1 MNLPANAGD
10 ARDAGLIP
18 GQERSSGVGSGNL
31 LQHSC
36 LRNSINRE
44 PWQAIV
50 YGVAKSQVR
59 LRHAHSHTH
68 THTHTHRSCSTL
80 TVVLKSPIDD
90 IYFTCSGHL
99 DFLYVFLH
107 TEEIIV
113 PKQWL
118 RHRHEGE

>member
-50 YGVAKSQVR
+50 YGVAKSQVQ

-68 THTHTHRSCSTL
+68 THTHKHTPFLFYFDRCLKKPHR
-80 TVVLKSPIDD
+80 
-90 IYFTCSGHL
+90 
-99 DFLYVFLH
+99 
-107 TEEIIV
+107 
-113 PKQWL
+113 
-118 RHRHEGE
+118 